1 MVSGLIDIL
10 IGFVFGLIINSNRFK
25 NIFNK
30 LYNKLSKRYN
40 RKIKEEDE
48 TLESFYR
55 ELYKAK
61 KMQFYAMI
69 DTLIIYSIML
79 FIIIGIIITILNIF
93 TLPLK
98 VGNIIIPQWI
108 LFLIGY
114 TLYIVY
120 NIIKVKIKGKITYL
134 NFL

>member
-10 IGFVFGLIINSNRFK
+10 IGFVFGLIINSNWFK
-25 NIFNK
+25 NIINK